1 MFKLVKAYLICT
13 AFIVNNSA
21 PIVHDERQ

>member
-1 MFKLVKAYLICT
+1 MFKLVKAYLICI